1 MIVDYS
7 PNFRPEKIGFSAA
20 SCLVL
25 MSSWRRNGKRVDICP
40 NFRLEKKVDF
50 CLVSCTARAPSSP
63 YSGERA
69 SLTTGSV
76 TSFFTVTIMLL
87 QFSHRHWE
95 LRIDVASEFGLMGG
109 SVAECDRLVWFL
121 GDDRSGTAGYCHS
134 RCAVSRGYR
143 RNVLKGT
150 ATVAMQYREDIA
162 GRLRPI
168 SQARTRRL
176 CSRGFGARP
185 LASSSRTKL
194 KKNRASRTP
203 RASSRDWREHKYT
216 RNIKN

>member
-1 MIVDYS
+1 MLIYARIS
-7 PNFRPEKIGFSAA
+7 GF
-20 SCLVL
+20 
-25 MSSWRRNGKRVDICP
+25 
-40 NFRLEKKVDF
+40 EKKIDF
-50 CLVSCTARAPSSP
+50 CLVSCAASRAPSSP

-134 RCAVSRGYR
+134 
-143 RNVLKGT
+143 
-150 ATVAMQYREDIA
+150 
-162 GRLRPI
+162 
-168 SQARTRRL
+168 
-176 CSRGFGARP
+176 
-185 LASSSRTKL
+185 
-194 KKNRASRTP
+194 
-203 RASSRDWREHKYT
+203 
-216 RNIKN
+216 